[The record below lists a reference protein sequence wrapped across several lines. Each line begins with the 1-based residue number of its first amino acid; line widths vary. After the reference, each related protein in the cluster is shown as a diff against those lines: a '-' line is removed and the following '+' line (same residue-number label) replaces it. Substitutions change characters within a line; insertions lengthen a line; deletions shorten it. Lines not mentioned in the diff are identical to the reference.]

1 MYKRRQFIKTLS
13 AGCLACFIP
22 WRLLFA
28 GNSNNMEIGLQLY
41 TIRDQMEKDVE
52 ASLGSVSKIGYNYL
66 EAAGYR
72 DGKLYN
78 MRPSEFAEFIRQLGM
93 KLISSHVSLNDENID
108 EAIEAHLD
116 AGCKYIVIPYL
127 SQSERQNINDYKRL
141 AEKLNRLGEKTAK
154 AGIRVAYH
162 NHDFEFEV
170 MDGQKGMDVL
180 MDETNP
186 GLVTFEIDLFWVLY
200 AGINPLEYMEQ
211 HPGRFELWHI
221 KDMNNRKDKDFTE
234 VGNGIIDYEMI
245 FKAAEK
251 SGMKYFFV
259 EQDMCQRPPMES
271 IRISYENL
279 RKMNL

>member
-13 AGCLACFIP
+13 AGSLACFLP
-22 WRLLFA
+22 WHSLFA
-28 GNSNNMEIGLQLY
+28 GNGNNRSIGLQLY

-52 ASLGSVSKIGYNYL
+52 GSLRFVSNIGYNYL

-78 MRPSEFAEFIRQLGM
+78 RVPSELAEFIHQLGM
-93 KLISSHVSLNDENID
+93 KLISSHVSLTDENID
-108 EAIEAHLD
+108 EAIEAHAE

-127 SQSERQNINDYKRL
+127 SRSERQNIDDYKRL

-154 AGIRVAYH
+154 AGIRIGYH
-162 NHDFEFEV
+162 NHDFEFEA
-170 MDGQKGMDVL
+170 MEGQKGMDVL
-180 MDETNP
+180 MDETDP
-186 GLVTFEIDLFWVLY
+186 ELVTFEIDLFWVLY
-200 AGINPLEYMEQ
+200 AGVNPMEYMEQ
-211 HPGRFELWHI
+211 HPGRFELWHV
-221 KDMNNRKDKDFTE
+221 KDMNNREDKNFTE
-234 VGNGIIDYEMI
+234 VGNGIIDYETL

-279 RKMNL
+279 KKMNL